1 MLLLQMME
9 PCSAVHEPENTK
21 AASAWNTQRQ
31 AAPRH
36 PQAFLLTA
44 TQHHSGLIHVDENSC
59 LVTNGPSRSGPLWVP
74 RWLTTNSNLW
84 RKSTH
89 KSKNCKFRGQFWGP
103 FLDPKMGL
111 RLAALLRILLKPDF
125 EVHFWGLFW
134 DPKLGPKIDRKTHKK
149 SANKSGKSSKTG
161 SRDSEKTICGSQ
173 PKLLGTHC
181 ESNPT
186 IDHLQ
191 RALAA
196 STGCVH
202 VMRHAL
208 PMI

>member
-1 MLLLQMME
+1 M
-9 PCSAVHEPENTK
+9 
-21 AASAWNTQRQ
+21 
-31 AAPRH
+31 
-36 PQAFLLTA
+36 
-44 TQHHSGLIHVDENSC
+44 
-59 LVTNGPSRSGPLWVP
+59 
-74 RWLTTNSNLW
+74 
-84 RKSTH
+84 
-89 KSKNCKFRGQFWGP
+89 
-103 FLDPKMGL
+103 DPKMGL

-125 EVHFWGLFW
+125 EAHFGDLFW
-134 DPKLGPKIDRKTHKK
+134 DPKLGPKIDQKTQKQ
-149 SANKSGKSSKTG
+149 SAKNSEKPNQKG

-181 ESNPT
+181 KSNPS

-191 RALAA
+191 RSLAA